1 MSTSMTRQDLQDLDP
16 YAIAKVP
23 ADVIKLDAMELPY
36 AWPEELRDQWNKR
49 LQTVTLANYPN
60 KYSHPIQEA
69 IRQVCQVP
77 IAASLSLG
85 NGSDE
90 LLQQLSL
97 LVAKPGVKV
106 MGLEPTFSIYRRNAK
121 IYGLNYL
128 SVDSDEEFQIDFN
141 EVYAKAKA
149 EHVRLIWLAYPNNPT
164 GIRFD
169 HQAIRRLLELDC
181 LLVIDEAYQLFATDT
196 FLPLTGSVKNLI
208 VLRTFSKVGFAG
220 IRLGF
225 AAGHPQVMNT
235 LEAIMPPYNIN
246 ALSLETGFFLLEN
259 WSWVQEQSTRIKYDR
274 EIMLAQLEE
283 IDWLE
288 VFPSEGNFLLLRVP
302 NANALFKTL
311 YQHKILV
318 KNLHKTHHLL
328 NNCLRITV
336 STSEINQRVIDVI
349 RSCGGFLA

>member
-1 MSTSMTRQDLQDLDP
+1 MSTSVTRKDLQDLAP
-16 YAIAKVP
+16 YAITKVSS
-23 ADVIKLDAMELPY
+23 DVIKLDAMELPY
-36 AWPEELRDQWNKR
+36 VWPEELHEQWSKR
-49 LQTVTLANYPN
+49 LKTVILANYPN

-69 IRQVCQVP
+69 IRQVCQIP
-77 IAASLSLG
+77 AAASLALG

-121 IYGLNYL
+121 IYGLDYL
-128 SVDSDEEFQIDFN
+128 SVDSDKEFQIDFN

-149 EHVRLIWLAYPNNPT
+149 EHVRVIWLAYPNNPT
-164 GIRFD
+164 GRCFD
-169 HQAIRRLLELDC
+169 YQAIRRLLELDC
-181 LLVIDEAYQLFATDT
+181 LLIIDEAYQLFATET
-196 FLPLTGSVKNLI
+196 FLPLAGSVENLI

-225 AAGHPQVMNT
+225 AAGHPRVINT

-246 ALSLETGFFLLEN
+246 ALSLETGLFLLEN
-259 WSWVQEQSTRIKYDR
+259 WLWVQEQSTRIKYAR
-274 EIMLAQLEE
+274 EIMFAQLKEF
-283 IDWLE
+283 DWLE

-302 NANALFKTL
+302 DADALFKTL

-318 KNLHKTHHLL
+318 KNLHNTHHLL

-336 STSEINQRVIDVI
+336 STSAINQRVIDLI
-349 RSCGGFLA
+349 FSYGGFLV